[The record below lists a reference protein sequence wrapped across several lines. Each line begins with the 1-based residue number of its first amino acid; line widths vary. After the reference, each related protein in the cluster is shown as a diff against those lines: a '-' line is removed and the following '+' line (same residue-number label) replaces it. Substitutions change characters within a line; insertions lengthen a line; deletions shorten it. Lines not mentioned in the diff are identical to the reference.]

1 MVFIGEFIHSI
12 VEILVF
18 VCREGLVSG
27 GIGDRLLHLMRCYR
41 GATKCMSFL
50 FPSCLCTTLCL
61 NLCKNNSFFN
71 TKTINKR
78 TDHWECTSPSY
89 GP

>member
-1 MVFIGEFIHSI
+1 MYHLVPSFVWIVVVFIGEFIYSI

-41 GATKCMSFL
+41 GA
-50 FPSCLCTTLCL
+50 
-61 NLCKNNSFFN
+61 
-71 TKTINKR
+71 INV
-78 TDHWECTSPSY
+78 
-89 GP
+89 